1 MGDDGLWGMMACGGR
16 WLVGDDG
23 LWGMMACGG

>member
-1 MGDDGLWGMMACGGR
+1 MGDDGLWGMMACGR

-23 LWGMMACGG
+23 SWGMMACGG